1 MIGEIRVFW
10 NGGFCPD
17 CELTYVEGT
26 PPHPHRRT
34 LPRDEV
40 QKLLDG
46 YPRPPAI
53 AFEETL
59 GGVEVRLNGSTISEF
74 YDGDDSGD
82 AQPLHVEPGEAAALG
97 AAPDLA
103 HTALELYD
111 RMAAAEGDVAR
122 LSAVVQSQR
131 GMRDQNAI
139 LTLAVR
145 CYLNA
150 LDAERRASGPQ
161 AAAAVARA
169 EAALREAFSG

>member
-17 CELTYVEGT
+17 CELTYAEGT

-34 LPRDEV
+34 LPREEV

-46 YPRPPAI
+46 YPRSPAI
-53 AFEETL
+53 AFDETPE
-59 GGVEVRLNGSTISEF
+59 GVEVRISGSTISEF
-74 YDGDDSGD
+74 FDGDDSGD
-82 AQPLHVEPGEAAALG
+82 AQPIHVEPGEAAILDVV
-97 AAPDLA
+97 PDLA

-111 RMAAAEGDVAR
+111 RVAAAEGDLAR
-122 LSAVVQSQR
+122 LSVVVQAQR
-131 GMRDQNAI
+131 GMRDQNAN

-161 AAAAVARA
+161 AADAVARA
-169 EAALREAFSG
+169 ETSLREAFGV